1 MTALDQTVD
10 GMLYMI
16 FFVYIAMQLFRYVLE
31 YCNVRH
37 MQTRRGAV
45 PPEFAGVVDAGFLTK
60 VQRYERE
67 KTYFDMAASAFS
79 SALALVFLFSGVLG
93 WYVAWIDRAGLP
105 FIVAGM
111 LFFLLLYLAGEIL
124 SVPFT
129 LYFVFSIENK
139 YGFNTMTPRLWMADF
154 LKATGL
160 GLLLLLPAVG
170 CALAIIAWSPGLW
183 WFWVWCLMLA
193 FTLFVT
199 YLSPYVIEPL
209 FNTFAPVE
217 DADLKVSILEM
228 ASRAGIRVSRVL
240 TMDASRRSTHTN
252 AYFTGI
258 GRTKRIVLFDTL
270 LERMTRA
277 EILAVLAHEIGHWKR
292 RHILKGLVLTEL
304 TSLALLFFA
313 YHAIQSSYPARL
325 FAVPGDNLFGQ
336 IVVTGF
342 LFSMLSFFLKPA
354 ANAFSRM
361 LEREADR
368 FSCDL
373 QGREGAMVEV
383 LVKLTK
389 DNLSNLYPHPLYAF
403 FNYSHPPVL
412 DRIEYIKQYC
422 ARKDGAGA

>member
-1 MTALDQTVD
+1 MNGV
-10 GMLYMI
+10 LYI
-16 FFVYIAMQLFRYVLE
+16 ILLVYIAIQLFRYALE

-37 MQTRRGAV
+37 MQTHRGAV
-45 PPEFAGVVDAGFLTK
+45 PPDFAGVVDADFLAG

-67 KTYFDMAASAFS
+67 KTYFDMVASAFS
-79 SALALVFLFSGVLG
+79 SVLILVFLFGGVLR
-93 WYVAWIDRAGLP
+93 WYVEWIDRAGLP
-105 FIVAGM
+105 FIVAGL
-111 LFFLLLYLAGEIL
+111 LFFLLLYLAGELL

-139 YGFNTMTPRLWMADF
+139 YGFNTMTPRLWIADF
-154 LKATGL
+154 FKATGL
-160 GLLLLLPAVG
+160 SLLLLLLAVG
-170 CALAIIAWSPGLW
+170 CALAIIAWSPGFW
-183 WFWVWCLMLA
+183 WFWVWCLMLV

-199 YLSPYVIEPL
+199 YISPYVIEPL

-217 DADLKVSILEM
+217 DAALKDRILEM

-270 LERMTRA
+270 LQRMTPS

-304 TSLALLFFA
+304 TSLVLLFFA
-313 YHAIQSSYPARL
+313 YNAMRSDYPARL
-325 FAVPGDNLFGQ
+325 FAVPGNNLFGQ
-336 IVVTGF
+336 IVVTAF
-342 LFSMLSFFLKPA
+342 LFSILSFVLKPA

-373 QGREGAMVEV
+373 QGREGAMVQV

-389 DNLSNLYPHPLYAF
+389 DNLSNLYPHPLYVL

-422 ARKDGAGA
+422 ARKDGVSA